1 MVSYGVVSRGYRP
14 RLGVDA
20 FHATQPL
27 TACGKPEVVTGAF
40 DYEVDLVG
48 TLAFH
53 LTDERGFR
61 CDRCLAR
68 KTPLCPVLQTRSKIE
83 ATANH
88 TTRFDW
94 ALMVASNSRTHG
106 ESWGWLESNLNG
118 HVDVFASAHSHMM
131 QRLVF
136 SMAQR
141 ESMLRVEGFAL
152 RQW

>member
-1 MVSYGVVSRGYRP
+1 MRQVPCSEDASLPSLADEVEDRGQ
-14 RLGVDA
+14 G
-20 FHATQPL
+20 
-27 TACGKPEVVTGAF
+27 
-40 DYEVDLVG
+40 
-48 TLAFH
+48 
-53 LTDERGFR
+53 
-61 CDRCLAR
+61 
-68 KTPLCPVLQTRSKIE
+68 
-83 ATANH
+83 NH

-136 SMAQR
+136 SMPQR